1 VVVVAGATVVV
12 VGFTGATG
20 VTAFDAAD
28 ASDVPLALMAVAL
41 NVYEVPFVKPPI
53 VQLPEKPVTV
63 HVKAPGVDVT
73 WYDVGEPPEPA
84 ATFTTAFPLPA
95 LAVGAIGLPGIA
107 GSFVVVPKRNKVHSI
122 RDQSVN
128 TIRTC
133 TRVAPASGVPKAS
146 FVVET

>member
-1 VVVVAGATVVV
+1 MVVVAGAAVVV
-12 VGFTGATG
+12 VGATG

-84 ATFTTAFPLPA
+84 VTFTTAFPLPA
-95 LAVGAIGLPGIA
+95 
-107 GSFVVVPKRNKVHSI
+107 
-122 RDQSVN
+122 
-128 TIRTC
+128 
-133 TRVAPASGVPKAS
+133 
-146 FVVET
+146 